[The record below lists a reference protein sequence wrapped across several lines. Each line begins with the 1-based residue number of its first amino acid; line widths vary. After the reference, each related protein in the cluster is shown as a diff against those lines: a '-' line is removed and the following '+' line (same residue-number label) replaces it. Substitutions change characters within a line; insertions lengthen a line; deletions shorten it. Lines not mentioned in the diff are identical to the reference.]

1 MSDIKNAYE
10 DEQQNLEEN
19 EEERQQVDSEV
30 RAVLSKYN
38 YDLYISMKDG
48 IPSFRYVKMS

>member
-19 EEERQQVDSEV
+19 EEEQQQVASEV
-30 RAVLSKYN
+30 RAVLAKYN
-38 YDLYISMKDG
+38 YDIYINLKDG
-48 IPSFRYVKMS
+48 VPSFRYVKLS